1 MNLMIYANKNCLN
14 CNKQFQDHSK
24 NKCKKFCSKYC
35 CNYLFSQKKR
45 KYKDTEYKNCLNCNK
60 KFQDN
65 SKCKSKKYCT
75 RKCYLDDFK
84 KSGKKSASMRKYRLT
99 EHCKLQQKR
108 YSQSEKG
115 RIKASI
121 RRKKYWFQNKN
132 NSIHQKQR
140 KCWQVKWRNSA
151 LGKETKRKNFFIY
164 YYEQGGKEKSRLW
177 RKRYYSTQKGKAI
190 MNAKTNK
197 RRAYKLKAI
206 PKWANLEGIKEIYKK
221 CKKGYHVD
229 HIIPLRGPNVCGLHV
244 ENNLQILKA
253 RDNIVKSNR
262 V

>member
-1 MNLMIYANKNCLN
+1 MIYADKNCLN

-35 CNYLFSQKKR
+35 CGYLLSQKKR

-75 RKCYLDDFK
+75 RKCYLDYFK
-84 KSGKKSASMRKYRLT
+84 KSGKKSESMRKYRLT
-99 EHCKLQQKR
+99 ENAKLQQKR
-108 YSQSEKG
+108 YHKSEKG
-115 RIKASI
+115 KRKASI
-121 RRKKYWFQNKN
+121 RRKKYWAKNKKDPIN
-132 NSIHQKQR
+132 KIQR
-140 KCWQVKWRNSA
+140 KYWQVKWSSSA